1 MKNTI
6 SNISVIGIGRLGLAW
21 SLVLEKAGYNV
32 LGCDIIEDYVKS
44 LNDKSFTTIEPN
56 VSNYL
61 KNSKN
66 FSATTDLKSA
76 ISFSDLIFVNV
87 KTESDNDGKYDH
99 SQLDVFVESIIKLGK
114 QKDSKHIIIATN
126 VNPGY
131 CNDLVER
138 VKPLNYKVS
147 FNPEYVQQ
155 GKIIEWDENPE
166 IVVIGSNEQK
176 SGDELEQ
183 VLKKV
188 CKNDPP
194 FYRMDLL
201 SAEISKLA
209 LNCFLTVKISYAN
222 SIGDLA
228 LKAGADPSKI
238 LEALGGDSRIGPKN
252 LKYGFGYGGPCFPRD
267 NKALLHYAD
276 IIGASTPLN
285 KAADDI
291 NKKHYNFIFDDF
303 VSKNEKN
310 VTIIFDGI
318 GNMKNLDGDK
328 VKVFEGVAYKPG
340 TSILDESQQL
350 KLAVDLA
357 KNNFHVIINDIYEVT
372 SQLKAEYSDLFHYE
386 NKDS

>member
-1 MKNTI
+1 MSDEFDKKLDDELIDESESYPVMPLRNTVLFPQQ
-6 SNISVIGIGRLGLAW
+6 VIPIYIGREK
-21 SLVLEKAGYNV
+21 SLKLINDLPSKTKHVVVVAQEDGS
-32 LGCDIIEDYVKS
+32 IEDPQPSDMYSYGTLAV
-44 LNDKSFTTIEPN
+44 
-56 VSNYL
+56 VL
-61 KNSKN
+61 KVFDMPDNS
-66 FSATTDLKSA
+66 KSA
-76 ISFSDLIFVNV
+76 IVQGIDRV
-87 KTESDNDGKYDH
+87 KI
-99 SQLDVFVESIIKLGK
+99 LDYKEKDPYYRAVVQRVSNKSS
-114 QKDSKHIIIATN
+114 KDSVKLDALANNLRQVFSELIQIAPNLSEEHT
-126 VNPGY
+126 G
-131 CNDLVER
+131 
-138 VKPLNYKVS
+138 
-147 FNPEYVQQ
+147 
-155 GKIIEWDENPE
+155 IAI
-166 IVVIGSNEQK
+166 K
-176 SGDELEQ
+176 SGDELER

-238 LEALGGDSRIGPKN
+238 LEAVGGDSRIGPKN

-267 NKALLHYAD
+267 NNALLHYAD

-291 NKKHYNFIFDDF
+291 NKKHYNFIFEDF

-350 KLAVDLA
+350 KFAVDLA
-357 KNNFHVIINDIYEVT
+357 KNNFHVIINDIDEVT